1 MTLQGEDLGAW
12 VQAQR
17 LGWEQLLPAQ
27 QWMLEN
33 MLHLGPAA
41 PEERSQAP
49 RTQADNW
56 AANLTAEAGRIGL
69 GEDSSTARGVPSRR
83 G

>member
-1 MTLQGEDLGAW
+1 LGAW

-33 MLHLGPAA
+33 MLQLSPVQASKRPPSAAA
-41 PEERSQAP
+41 PASGLEL
-49 RTQADNW
+49 
-56 AANLTAEAGRIGL
+56 LTDQGQSVWR
-69 GEDSSTARGVPSRR
+69 
-83 G
+83 